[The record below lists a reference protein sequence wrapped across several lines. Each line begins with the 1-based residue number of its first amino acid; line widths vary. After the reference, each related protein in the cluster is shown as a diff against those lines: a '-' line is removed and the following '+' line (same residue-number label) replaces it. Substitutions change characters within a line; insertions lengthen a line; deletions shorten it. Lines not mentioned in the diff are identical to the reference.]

1 MSDIR
6 PTIAAWQQRI
16 SGSTR
21 LAGVIVAVLIVAM
34 VGLGCAGFLAR
45 NAIVAA
51 VFDAGTFDAGVSA
64 GPGAVWAVTFLSV
77 VAPGILFSLVCALY
91 VATYRWWSFAAL
103 LLSIALLFVG
113 MGATLPIRS
122 RNDPPVQPLT
132 ELLLGLGA
140 DRPTADVMTDAFWM
154 GLLTLGFVAAFGCA
168 WAVALAQKRPTPGA
182 ADEPAGTF
190 AAAFGAFRW
199 IYPVALAV
207 VLSAATAVGIHFN
220 S

>member
-6 PTIAAWQQRI
+6 PALAAWQQRI

-21 LAGVIVAVLIVAM
+21 VAGVIVAALIVAM
-34 VGLGCAGFLAR
+34 VGLGGVGFLAR

-51 VFDAGTFDAGVSA
+51 LFDAGVSA

-77 VAPGILFSLVCALY
+77 VAPGILFSLVCALH
-91 VATYRWWSFAAL
+91 VATYRWWSFVAL

>member
-6 PTIAAWQQRI
+6 PALAAWQQRI

-21 LAGVIVAVLIVAM
+21 LAGVIVAALIVAM
-34 VGLGCAGFLAR
+34 VGLGGVGFLAR

-51 VFDAGTFDAGVSA
+51 LFDAGVSA

-77 VAPGILFSLVCALY
+77 VAPGILFSLVCALH
-91 VATYRWWSFAAL
+91 VATYRWWSFVAL

-140 DRPTADVMTDAFWM
+140 DRPTADVMTDAFGM

-168 WAVALAQKRPTPGA
+168 WAVALAQKQPAPGT
-182 ADEPAGTF
+182 ADDSAGMF

-199 IYPVALAV
+199 IYPVALVV
-207 VLSAATAVGIHFN
+207 VLSVATAVGIHFT